1 MYLHQVSWADW
12 RCNAVFVNHGAE
24 AQHNNFTKNRI
35 GLDLVVGDHGLWSDQ
50 NNVSLKFLNFQN
62 VKINKT
68 NRPFSR
74 LTYLEQLDGLRV
86 SCHHVDGANQGLSS
100 LNDTDVIHVE
110 LLLDEL
116 QRHVSSNGRYS
127 VQEPMPVKHKQ
138 TMFNISQ

>member
-1 MYLHQVSWADW
+1 M
-12 RCNAVFVNHGAE
+12 
-24 AQHNNFTKNRI
+24 
-35 GLDLVVGDHGLWSDQ
+35 
-50 NNVSLKFLNFQN
+50 
-62 VKINKT
+62 
-68 NRPFSR
+68 
-74 LTYLEQLDGLRV
+74 TYLEQLDGLRV

-138 TMFNISQ
+138 TMFNISVTSLDADICLIPASKSPYLCFRVCCRLLKWLIMNFPLANQCLAGRTMPT